1 VDLNNPCSSKK
12 YCSSLNR
19 IKKLNF
25 MKTRKMNKR
34 SLIILLMGCSVW
46 LSCATDILTGQT
58 VKETRNLPAFNAL
71 KLAMSADVYL
81 SQGNQQ
87 SVQVEADKA
96 SQEYIET
103 EIHGNA
109 LVVKNRDGH
118 WNNLGH
124 IKIYITMPDITEI
137 ELSGSG
143 TVESQTPIKSADLQ
157 ITLSGSGNVKIHSLQ
172 APVLKANI
180 TGSGDIYFS
189 GENDQAELD
198 ATITGSGSIKAEE
211 MKVANATVHI
221 TGSGSARVF
230 VLKELETDITG
241 SGSVLYKG
249 NPIINAHSTG
259 SGRTSSL

>member
-1 VDLNNPCSSKK
+1 
-12 YCSSLNR
+12 
-19 IKKLNF
+19 

-34 SLIILLMGCSVW
+34 SFLVLFIGCSVW

-58 VKETRNLPAFNAL
+58 VKETRNVTAFNAL
-71 KLAMSADVYL
+71 KLTMSADVYL
-81 SQGNQQ
+81 SQGNPQ

-103 EIHGNA
+103 EVRGNA
-109 LVVKNRDGH
+109 LVVKNKEGH
-118 WNNLGH
+118 WHNLGH
-124 IKIYITMPDITEI
+124 IKIYITMPEITAI
-137 ELSGSG
+137 DLSGSG
-143 TVESQTPIKSADLQ
+143 NVESQTPIKSADLE
-157 ITLSGSGNVKIHSLQ
+157 IMLSGSGNVKLSSLQ

-189 GENDQAELD
+189 GENDQAEMD
-198 ATITGSGSIKAEE
+198 ATITGSGSIKADE

-221 TGSGSARVF
+221 TGSGSARVY

-241 SGSVLYKG
+241 SGSVLYRG
-249 NPIINAHSTG
+249 NPVINAHSTG